1 VRVYAYVCVC
11 VCVRS
16 QYVLTLIWSAFA
28 LRPIANGIRQRPSS
42 TSSISSSAYRHYHD
56 LHFHFQSPFPS
67 PLQSTSSFLKTES
80 ASHIYPIRHK
90 SLKLQLG
97 QQTDTSKGQEC
108 EQEMMQPTMGIQGFR
123 RLRGVVMQ
131 GGVRNLQS
139 WPF

>member
-56 LHFHFQSPFPS
+56 LHFHFQSPFPGPLGPLDPPS
-67 PLQSTSSFLKTES
+67 PSNQLPPFSKLNLHPISIPSDTK
-80 ASHIYPIRHK
+80 ASNC
-90 SLKLQLG
+90 SWANKL
-97 QQTDTSKGQEC
+97 TH
-108 EQEMMQPTMGIQGFR
+108 R
-123 RLRGVVMQ
+123 RD
-131 GGVRNLQS
+131 RNANRK
-139 WPF
+139 